1 MWSKIKPYVLGI
13 ALPLIV
19 GAVAGWLTKDSFAEY
34 MMLKQPPLSPPE
46 WVFPVVWTIL
56 YILMGIGSTRVYL
69 SHSPERRAALQLY
82 GWQLAVNFIWP
93 LLFFRWKLRMLALVC
108 LVLLIV
114 LIVLMIKRF
123 AAVDKWAAY
132 LQIPYLL
139 WSLFALYLNA
149 SVWWLNR

>member
-93 LLFFRWKLRMLALVC
+93 LL
-108 LVLLIV
+108 LIV

-123 AAVDKWAAY
+123 AAADKWAAY

>member
-1 MWSKIKPYVLGI
+1 
-13 ALPLIV
+13 
-19 GAVAGWLTKDSFAEY
+19 
-34 MMLKQPPLSPPE
+34 
-46 WVFPVVWTIL
+46 
-56 YILMGIGSTRVYL
+56 
-69 SHSPERRAALQLY
+69 
-82 GWQLAVNFIWP
+82 
-93 LLFFRWKLRMLALVC
+93 MLALVC